1 VTSRPEA
8 SPREIGSASFDALGT
23 TAHVVTLD
31 ASSLAPARRA
41 VEEELATIDAA
52 CSRFRGDSAL
62 ARLNASPG
70 RWVDVGDVLCE
81 AIERALQAAAETDG
95 RIDPTIGRSLRRLG
109 YEDDFRSNPPRPDRA
124 FAPVPAGRFSEIEL
138 DREHARVRIPAG
150 VALDLG
156 ATAKALA
163 ADRAADRAL
172 EHSAGV
178 LVSLGGDI
186 RVGGESPAHG
196 WVVRIS
202 DDHRAAPSEPGQS
215 VSISVGGLAT
225 SSTTVRAWTRGGHA
239 AHHIVD
245 PATGAPA
252 RVVWRTVSVAAS
264 SCLGAN
270 VATTASI
277 VQGEGAVAWLAA
289 CGLPAR
295 LVRASGEVVTCGGW
309 PADEQ
314 ERAASA

>member
-1 VTSRPEA
+1 MTSRPEP

-23 TAHVVTLD
+23 TAQVVTLD

-41 VEEELATIDAA
+41 VEHELATIDAA

-62 ARLNASPG
+62 ARVNASPG
-70 RWVDVGDVLCE
+70 RWVATGDGSARRSTAPCRRRWRPTDV
-81 AIERALQAAAETDG
+81 
-95 RIDPTIGRSLRRLG
+95 DPTIGRSLRRLG
-109 YEDDFRSNPPRPDRA
+109 YEDDFRSSPPRPDRA
-124 FAPVPAGRFSEIEL
+124 FAPVPAGRWSEIEL

-172 EHSAGV
+172 EHAAGV

-202 DDHRAAPSEPGQS
+202 DDHRAALTEPGQS
-215 VSISVGGLAT
+215 VSISTGGLAT
-225 SSTTVRAWTRGGHA
+225 SSTTVRTWTRGGHA

-252 RVVWRTVSVAAS
+252 RVVWRTVSVAAA

-277 VQGEGAVAWLAA
+277 VQGEGAVGWLAA
-289 CGLPAR
+289 SGLPAR

-309 PADEQ
+309 PADQ
-314 ERAASA
+314 HERAAHP

>member
-1 VTSRPEA
+1 MGGRRRRALRGDRTRAAGGGGDRRPYRSDDRPVA
-8 SPREIGSASFDALGT
+8 
-23 TAHVVTLD
+23 
-31 ASSLAPARRA
+31 APARLRGRLP
-41 VEEELATIDAA
+41 VEPAATRPRVCAGP
-52 CSRFRGDSAL
+52 RGT
-62 ARLNASPG
+62 
-70 RWVDVGDVLCE
+70 
-81 AIERALQAAAETDG
+81 LQ
-95 RIDPTIGRSLRRLG
+95 R
-109 YEDDFRSNPPRPDRA
+109 DRA
-124 FAPVPAGRFSEIEL
+124 RSGARARADSGRC
-138 DREHARVRIPAG
+138 RARPRRDG
-150 VALDLG
+150 QG
-156 ATAKALA
+156 AA

-225 SSTTVRAWTRGGHA
+225 SSTTVRAWTRGDHA

>member
-1 VTSRPEA
+1 VASRREPRPAEIA
-8 SPREIGSASFDALGT
+8 SARVDALGT
-23 TAHVVTLD
+23 TAQVVTLD
-31 ASSLAPARRA
+31 ARSLAAARRA
-41 VEEELATIDAA
+41 VEHELASIDAA

-62 ARLNASPG
+62 ARVNASPG
-70 RWVDVGDVLCE
+70 RWVATGDVLCD
-81 AIERALQAAAETDG
+81 AIHRSLLAARETDG
-95 RIDPTIGRSLRRLG
+95 RVDPTIGRSLRRLG
-109 YEDDFRSNPPRPDRA
+109 YEDDFRSSPPRPDRA
-124 FAPVPAGRFSEIEL
+124 FAPVPAGRWIEIEL
-138 DREHARVRIPAG
+138 DREHGRVRIPPG
-150 VALDLG
+150 VGLDLG

-172 EHSAGV
+172 EHVAGV

-202 DDHRAAPSEPGQS
+202 DDHRAATSEPGQS
-215 VSISVGGLAT
+215 VSITAGGLAT
-225 SSTTVRAWTRGGHA
+225 SSTTVRAWMRGGHA

-252 RVVWRTVSVAAS
+252 RVVWRTVSVAAP

-277 VQGEGAVAWLAA
+277 VQGEGAVGWLAA
-289 CGLPAR
+289 RGLPAR

-314 ERAASA
+314 ERAPSA

>member
-1 VTSRPEA
+1 VASGPEPGPAQVA
-8 SPREIGSASFDALGT
+8 SATFDALGT
-23 TAHVVTLD
+23 TAQVVTLD

-41 VEEELATIDAA
+41 VEHELAAIDSA

-62 ARLNASPG
+62 ARVNASPG
-70 RWVDVGDVLCE
+70 RWVAISDVLCD
-81 AIERALQAAAETDG
+81 AIHRALLAAAATDG
-95 RIDPTIGRSLRRLG
+95 RVDPTIGRSLRRLG
-109 YEDDFRSNPPRPDRA
+109 YEHDFRSSPPRADRA

-138 DREHARVRIPAG
+138 DRERARVRIPAG

-163 ADRAADRAL
+163 ADRAAARAL
-172 EHSAGV
+172 EHAAGV

-186 RVGGESPAHG
+186 RVGGESPGHG

-202 DDHRAAPSEPGQS
+202 DDHRAALTEPGPS
-215 VSISVGGLAT
+215 VSITAGGLAT
-225 SSTTVRAWTRGGHA
+225 SSTTVRTWMRGGHA

-264 SCLGAN
+264 CCLDAN

-289 CGLPAR
+289 SGLPAR
-295 LVRASGEVVTCGGW
+295 LVRASGEVVTCGVW
-309 PADEQ
+309 PADAQ
-314 ERAASA
+314 ERPALA